1 MSLPN
6 NNENQMGSS
15 STSPSTTTSL
25 VPIVTS
31 TIDAIPISSMYPV
44 MDNSHMPAAPVGRI
58 DSAAPGIN
66 NYFRPNINP
75 FRLPEVTV
83 SPPNN
88 LGLKRMIVYEFED
101 QLAEAAAAAP
111 VPNFM
116 GGSDRYNYFLIPGT
130 ANSASFPRLWDNGGN
145 NFLSHQQ
152 NPLGFGTLRPRA
164 RLVPFVSARAPDNY
178 EAPSTQV
185 PRATSSSISLGGRS
199 GPRVEAQ
206 VQSTTDQASSST
218 NTTDQVQRQLQNQ
231 VNAGGKHVCFECG
244 KAFQSGP
251 ALGGHMSSHT
261 KKRKKEE
268 YERALNRIA
277 RGRAEAATSR
287 ANANPVEGNETEGRE

>member
-6 NNENQMGSS
+6 NNENQIGSS
-15 STSPSTTTSL
+15 STSPSTTTCL

-58 DSAAPGIN
+58 NSAAAGIN

-75 FRLPEVTV
+75 FLLPAVTGA
-83 SPPNN
+83 PPSN
-88 LGLKRMIVYEFED
+88 LGLRRMIVYEFED
-101 QLAEAAAAAP
+101 QLAAAAP

-116 GGSDRYNYFLIPGT
+116 GGSDRYNYFLNPGT
-130 ANSASFPRLWDNGGN
+130 ANSASFPGLWYNGGN

-152 NPLGFGTLRPRA
+152 NPFGFGTLGPRA
-164 RLVPFVSARAPDNY
+164 PLVPFVSAGAPDNY

-185 PRATSSSISLGGRS
+185 PRAASSSISLGGRS

-218 NTTDQVQRQLQNQ
+218 NTIALVRQLQNQ
-231 VNAGGKHVCFECG
+231 VDAGGKHVCFECG

-261 KKRKKEE
+261 KRRKKEE
-268 YERALNRIA
+268 YERALRKRIA
-277 RGRAEAATSR
+277 RGRDEAATSL

>member
-44 MDNSHMPAAPVGRI
+44 MDNSHMPAEPVGRI
-58 DSAAPGIN
+58 NSAAPGLN

-75 FRLPEVTV
+75 FRLPAVTV
-83 SPPNN
+83 APPNN

-101 QLAEAAAAAP
+101 QLAAAATAP

-116 GGSDRYNYFLIPGT
+116 GGSDRYNYFLNPGT
-130 ANSASFPRLWDNGGN
+130 ANSASFPGLWDNGGN

-152 NPLGFGTLRPRA
+152 NPFGFGTLRPRA
-164 RLVPFVSARAPDNY
+164 PLVPFVSARAPDNY

-185 PRATSSSISLGGRS
+185 PRATSSSISIGGRS

-218 NTTDQVQRQLQNQ
+218 NTIALVRQLQNQ
-231 VNAGGKHVCFECG
+231 VDAGSKHVCFECG

-268 YERALNRIA
+268 YERALRNRIA

-287 ANANPVEGNETEGRE
+287 AKENPVEGNETEDRE